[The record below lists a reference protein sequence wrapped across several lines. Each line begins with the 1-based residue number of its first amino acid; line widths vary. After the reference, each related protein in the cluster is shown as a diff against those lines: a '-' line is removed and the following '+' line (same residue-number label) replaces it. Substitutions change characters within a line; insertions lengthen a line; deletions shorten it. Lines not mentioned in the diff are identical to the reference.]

1 MSTFMFGRK
10 KAEEPSLSQ
19 EDLQKILKN
28 SSKYLITSS
37 PQPKIEKLTT
47 SREIKHLK
55 KQFWKFSH
63 K

>member
-1 MSTFMFGRK
+1 MKITNLFNLEEKIDTYLKTSPLLVKDDLT
-10 KAEEPSLSQ
+10 KAKVE
-19 EDLQKILKN
+19 I
-28 SSKYLITSS
+28 
-37 PQPKIEKLTT
+37 LTT

>member
-1 MSTFMFGRK
+1 MKITNLFNLEDKINTYLKTSPLLVKDDLT
-10 KAEEPSLSQ
+10 KAKVE
-19 EDLQKILKN
+19 I
-28 SSKYLITSS
+28 
-37 PQPKIEKLTT
+37 LTT